1 MSISINGTNGVTFN
15 DGSLQKTSALTGFRN
30 RIINGDMRIDQRNA
44 GASITQTT
52 ANDFVV
58 DRWSV
63 TGSIASK
70 FTAQRNAGSV
80 TPPSGYTNY
89 IGITSLS
96 SYSVGAGDYF
106 RIMQPIE
113 GFNVSDFSFGTAS
126 ALPITLSFW
135 VRASITGTYGGAIS
149 NASQVR
155 GYAFTYS
162 VGSSNTWEKKT
173 ITVSGDTSGTWS
185 TDNGVGIYLIIG
197 LGAGSNFSATS
208 GSWLTQNYINTATG
222 ATSVVGTN
230 GATFYITGVQLEA
243 GSTATDFE
251 RRPIGTELALCQ
263 RYLQTW
269 GGNTLYERVAF
280 GYAVSSV
287 NVEVFLPR
295 FSVPMRTAPSLN
307 TNSPS
312 NFRVSD
318 ASGSIVCTSVFISQ
332 STPNSCG
339 IIAQVA
345 SGLTTYRAMSLDT
358 NNTLSALLSLGAEL

>member
-1 MSISINGTNGVTFN
+1 MSIAISGSSITFP
-15 DGSLQKTSALTGFRN
+15 DLTQMSTATGGSFRN

-58 DRWSV
+58 DRWNV
-63 TGSIASK
+63 TGSVASK

-89 IGITSLS
+89 LGITSLS
-96 SYSVGAGDYF
+96 SFSVSAGDYF

-149 NASQVR
+149 NASQAR

-162 VGSSNTWEKKT
+162 VSSSNTWEQKT
-173 ITVSGDTSGTWS
+173 ITIPGDTSGTWL
-185 TDNGVGIYLIIG
+185 TNNGVGIYLIIG
-197 LGAGSNFSATS
+197 LGAGSTFSAAS
-208 GSWLTQNYINTATG
+208 GSWITQNYINTATG

-243 GSTATDFE
+243 GSTATEFE
-251 RRPIGTELALCQ
+251 RRPIGVELALCQ
-263 RYLQTW
+263 RFFARTDAYTFIGANSSTVIGVIPFPVEMRSSPTIDSTGVLKISDAVAGDYTQTSKNITIN
-269 GGNTLYERVAF
+269 NT
-280 GYAVSSV
+280 
-287 NVEVFLPR
+287 
-295 FSVPMRTAPSLN
+295 T
-307 TNSPS
+307 
-312 NFRVSD
+312 RVSK
-318 ASGSIVCTSVFISQ
+318 TSVM
-332 STPNSCG
+332 
-339 IIAQVA
+339 VA
-345 SGLTTYRAMSLDT
+345 LGNFPAILTTYRPF
-358 NNTLSALLSLGAEL
+358 NNIPNETSYITFSAEL

>member
-1 MSISINGTNGVTFN
+1 MSIAISGSTITFA
-15 DGSLQKTSALTGFRN
+15 DLTTQTTAAGSGAGFKN

-58 DRWSV
+58 DRWNV
-63 TGSIASK
+63 TGSVASK

-89 IGITSLS
+89 LGITSLS
-96 SYSVGAGDYF
+96 SFSVSAGDYF

-149 NASQVR
+149 NASQAR

-162 VGSSNTWEKKT
+162 VSSSNTWEQKT
-173 ITVSGDTSGTWS
+173 ITIPGDTSGTWL

-197 LGAGSNFSATS
+197 LGAGSTFSAAS
-208 GSWLTQNYINTATG
+208 GSWITQNYINTATG
-222 ATSVVGTN
+222 ATSVVGAN

-251 RRPIGTELALCQ
+251 RGPIGTELALCQ
-263 RYLQTW
+263 RYFWKTLQPVQLDGYNVGGPIAYQYICNPTTMRATPTVSSNFS
-269 GGNTLYERVAF
+269 GQLSATGGVTNISVHGFQAVTTPTAGGVFRATYNTGNTI
-280 GYAVSSV
+280 
-287 NVEVFLPR
+287 
-295 FSVPMRTAPSLN
+295 
-307 TNSPS
+307 
-312 NFRVSD
+312 
-318 ASGSIVCTSVFISQ
+318 SI
-332 STPNSCG
+332 
-339 IIAQVA
+339 
-345 SGLTTYRAMSLDT
+345 
-358 NNTLSALLSLGAEL
+358 EL

>member
-1 MSISINGTNGVTFN
+1 MSIAISGSSITFP
-15 DGSLQKTSALTGFRN
+15 DLTQMSTATGGSFRN

-44 GASITQTT
+44 EASITQTT

-58 DRWSV
+58 DRWNV
-63 TGSIASK
+63 TGSVASK

-89 IGITSLS
+89 LGITSLS
-96 SYSVGAGDYF
+96 SFSVSAGDYF

-149 NASQVR
+149 NASQAR

-162 VGSSNTWEKKT
+162 VSSSNTWEQKT
-173 ITVSGDTSGTWS
+173 ITIPGDTSGTWL
-185 TDNGVGIYLIIG
+185 TNNGVGIYLIIG
-197 LGAGSNFSATS
+197 LGAGSTFSAAS
-208 GSWLTQNYINTATG
+208 GSWITQNYINTATG

-243 GSTATDFE
+243 GSTATEFE

-263 RYLQTW
+263 RYAYSIGRVLGEVIGSGYSGTAAVRVFAPLPVTMRAAATLISYGPANAWVAQGAPGNVTATSISLAYSGKQGVGITF
-269 GGNTLYERVAF
+269 GGGLSNNAPVIVYADLST
-280 GYAVSSV
+280 GY
-287 NVEVFLPR
+287 
-295 FSVPMRTAPSLN
+295 LN
-307 TNSPS
+307 
-312 NFRVSD
+312 FD
-318 ASGSIVCTSVFISQ
+318 
-332 STPNSCG
+332 
-339 IIAQVA
+339 
-345 SGLTTYRAMSLDT
+345 
-358 NNTLSALLSLGAEL
+358 AEL

>member
-1 MSISINGTNGVTFN
+1 MATTINGTNGITFN
-15 DGSLQKTSALTGFRN
+15 DGSTQNTRSAVGFRN

-126 ALPITLSFW
+126 ALPVTLSFW

-149 NASQVR
+149 NASQSR

-173 ITVSGDTSGTWS
+173 ITVSGDTSETWS

-263 RYLQTW
+263 RYYTDAGAGW
-269 GGNTLYERVAF
+269 VGIEENTTTFYTSIPFPVVMRATPTATIISSSISTRIVGSGSDRTIAGCAFATYTISARGGWFYFTCSGGNVASRKIF
-280 GYAVSSV
+280 DRNGS
-287 NVEVFLPR
+287 
-295 FSVPMRTAPSLN
+295 
-307 TNSPS
+307 
-312 NFRVSD
+312 
-318 ASGSIVCTSVFISQ
+318 SIV
-332 STPNSCG
+332 
-339 IIAQVA
+339 A
-345 SGLTTYRAMSLDT
+345 
-358 NNTLSALLSLGAEL
+358 LSAEL